1 MATSGRARAALD
13 RLARGLLECAVNP
26 HAREATMDRYPQH
39 DLTLATQEGKIR
51 LRSFCRPEDI
61 RRLRYDEGLAED
73 EHHRPLFRQE
83 RLAQAAAEAEP
94 NVVLALEGDRIVGY
108 GVLCRPGPE
117 ERWAALDEVME
128 VGAIETSRSRRGR
141 GIAGALLNLLARHPR
156 IEEWAVVV
164 TGYSWSWDLAGSGLD
179 AAGYRRMMVRLFA
192 RQGFAEHAT
201 NEPNLCLKPENVFL
215 ARIGAAL
222 PAAAR
227 QRFKW
232 LCYGIKGNA

>member
-1 MATSGRARAALD
+1 MI
-13 RLARGLLECAVNP
+13 
-26 HAREATMDRYPQH
+26 RYPQH
-39 DLTLATQEGKIR
+39 DLILATPEGEIR
-51 LRSFCRPEDI
+51 VRSFCLPEDVRRARFDEGFAEDGGYRPLCRPEA
-61 RRLRYDEGLAED
+61 LL
-73 EHHRPLFRQE
+73 
-83 RLAQAAAEAEP
+83 QAADALDGELL
-94 NVVLALEGDRIVGY
+94 LALAGDRIVGY

-117 ERWAALDEVME
+117 ERWVAMDEVME

-141 GIAGALLNLLARHPR
+141 GIAGALLNLIARHPR

-215 ARIGAAL
+215 ARIGTAL

-232 LCYGIKGNA
+232 LCYGIESSA

>member
-1 MATSGRARAALD
+1 
-13 RLARGLLECAVNP
+13 
-26 HAREATMDRYPQH
+26 MDRHPQH
-39 DLTLATQEGKIR
+39 DLILATPEGEIR
-51 LRSFCRPEDI
+51 VRSSCRPEDV
-61 RRLRYDEGLAED
+61 RRARFDEGFAED
-73 EHHRPLFRQE
+73 ERYRPLCRPE
-83 RLAQAAAEAEP
+83 ALLQAAGAPDAA
-94 NVVLALEGDRIVGY
+94 VLLALAGDRIVGY

-117 ERWAALDEVME
+117 ERWAAMDEVME

-232 LCYGIKGNA
+232 LCYGIKSSA